1 MFTLRI
7 HPLRL
12 MLPNVRFGV
21 APVHHRTAVVDLPGL
36 TWRGRFDAGQ
46 RTIEGWCWASDS
58 GGFAKR
64 MVIYPATG
72 QTETRPDFGG
82 AGATAG
88 GVGIR
93 RA

>member
-46 RTIEGWCWASDS
+46 RTIAAWLHRPRD
-58 GGFAKR
+58 R
-64 MVIYPATG
+64 R
-72 QTETRPDFGG
+72 TRQPRFHG
-82 AGATAG
+82 AHESLFRESAME
-88 GVGIR
+88 R
-93 RA
+93 EMHRL